1 MRRMTVA
8 RGFARHMAGVDPAT
22 EVPPLGLVT
31 FRQRRRQ
38 PFIYSDA
45 DIAALMA
52 HAWQTIPTPLR
63 AATMATLIGLLAATG
78 MRVGEA
84 IRLER
89 PDVLW
94 ADELIV
100 VRDSKFGKSRL
111 IPLHGSTVDALADYA
126 DRRDG
131 LQPHPASPTFFV
143 STVGTA
149 LLYCDVCHTFRRL
162 VDVTGVGVA
171 AARRPR
177 VHDVRHSFTVRTL
190 MPWYLDGDNVQ
201 ARLPQLATFLGH
213 RDPSSTYWYLSAA
226 PELLALAAARLEP
239 AGGRP

>member
-8 RGFARHMAGVDPAT
+8 RGFARHMAGVEPAT

-52 HAWQTIPTPLR
+52 RAQEVIPTPLR

-89 PDVLW
+89 PDVAW

-111 IPLHGSTVDALADYA
+111 VPLHRSTIDALAEYA
-126 DRRDG
+126 QQRDRI
-131 LQPHPASPTFFV
+131 QPHPASPTFFV

-149 LLYCDVCHTFRRL
+149 LLYCDVCHTFRKL
-162 VDVTGVGVA
+162 VDATGIGA
-171 AARRPR
+171 GSTRRPR
-177 VHDVRHSFTVRTL
+177 VHDVRHSFTVKTL
-190 MPWYLDGDNVQ
+190 MRWYRDGDDVQ

-213 RDPSSTYWYLSAA
+213 RDPNSTYWYLSAA
-226 PELLALAAARLEP
+226 PELLALAATRLDSL
-239 AGGRP
+239 GGRP